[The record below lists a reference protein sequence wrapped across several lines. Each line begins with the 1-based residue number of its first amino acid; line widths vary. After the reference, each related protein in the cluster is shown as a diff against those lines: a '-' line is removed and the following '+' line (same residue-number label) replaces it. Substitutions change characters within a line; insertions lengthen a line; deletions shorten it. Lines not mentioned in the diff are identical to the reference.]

1 MALRISSLSRLVSS
15 PSFSAS
21 LTIVTSS
28 PSVMVSFSPVSNR
41 LARNFFHAPNRAF
54 SGVKIVTNALSTG
67 AKAMAR
73 VSGISFAMLLGVISP
88 KVRTS
93 RVMTIVETVGP
104 YTPPTR
110 RVNSTVA
117 SEDAPMFTILF
128 PIRMVLSRLS

>member
-1 MALRISSLSRLVSS
+1 MA
-15 PSFSAS
+15 
-21 LTIVTSS
+21 
-28 PSVMVSFSPVSNR
+28 M
-41 LARNFFHAPNRAF
+41 
-54 SGVKIVTNALSTG
+54 
-67 AKAMAR
+67 